1 MTSTHSHLTSV
12 IWDYLIA
19 QFPMHLFNAI
29 VQWCS
34 SNIAFSMK
42 IAFCGER
49 RDQEPNILLRCVGE
63 CPGTH
68 HHHPN
73 KFKQNQI
80 VCMESSITENNVTTF
95 LDHFLTTFTSSQESV
110 TTAPLDSLHRAK
122 DFLTKTLSLLNS
134 KITEEN
140 KKPIQ
145 LDETNDWG
153 AILLQV
159 DDLQLIE
166 PRGRFKT
173 KFYGDRLTLEG
184 KQGSAIILGDN
195 LAYMALLPSITSS
208 KKEGEDV
215 FVVVLKEGVMFGG
228 KELQRLV
235 VNLSRTT
242 QRTMVDKQGVEEVG
256 IESNIVSH
264 AFRSL
269 GQVVID
275 RPNPRLFCSML
286 QQKPFVRCH
295 RGTQEGAIYPML
307 GGIIFLKPLVFL
319 PVDSIAS
326 ITAGR
331 GGGSGNTRYVDLK
344 VEMADDKV
352 HEFVNID
359 REELPSLQG
368 YVKAY
373 LEVRNRN
380 KAAATANSSTD
391 RLGDEDEDD
400 DDEDDEDYD
409 PGKPESES
417 ESSDDEDEE
426 GEPAQERSGS
436 SMAPVVVLD
445 GESAGAEGDD
455 SSVEEVVI
463 KKPAAAV
470 KKGDKPQAKK
480 RSVKDVITKSEPQV
494 EVKKA
499 KIDFFMRAVKAEPK
513 EVIDLMS
520 PKEEKPK

>member
-1 MTSTHSHLTSV
+1 
-12 IWDYLIA
+12 
-19 QFPMHLFNAI
+19 
-29 VQWCS
+29 
-34 SNIAFSMK
+34 
-42 IAFCGER
+42 
-49 RDQEPNILLRCVGE
+49 
-63 CPGTH
+63 
-68 HHHPN
+68 
-73 KFKQNQI
+73 
-80 VCMESSITENNVTTF
+80 MESSITENNVTTF
-95 LDHFLTTFTSSQESV
+95 LEHFLTSFTTSQESTSSSQV
-110 TTAPLDSLHRAK
+110 TTGLDNLHRAK
-122 DFLTKTLSLLNS
+122 DFLTKTLSLLTS

-140 KKPIQ
+140 KKTIQ
-145 LDETNDWG
+145 LDEANDWG
-153 AILLQV
+153 DIHLQV
-159 DDLQLIE
+159 DDLQLLD

-215 FVVVLKEGVMFGG
+215 FVVVLKEGIMFGG

-235 VNLSRTT
+235 VNLSRTI

-269 GQVVID
+269 GQVAID
-275 RPNPRLFCSML
+275 RPNPKLFCSIL

-380 KAAATANSSTD
+380 KAAAVANSGTD
-391 RLGDEDEDD
+391 RLGDEDDDD

-426 GEPAQERSGS
+426 GEPVQETSGS
-436 SMAPVVVLD
+436 SKTQVVVLD
-445 GESAGAEGDD
+445 GENGVAEGDD

-463 KKPAAAV
+463 KKPVAAAAAVV
-470 KKGDKPQAKK
+470 KKGDKPQTKK
-480 RSVKDVITKSEPQV
+480 RSVKDVITKSEPKV

-513 EVIDLMS
+513 EVIDLMTS
-520 PKEEKPK
+520 PKEEKP